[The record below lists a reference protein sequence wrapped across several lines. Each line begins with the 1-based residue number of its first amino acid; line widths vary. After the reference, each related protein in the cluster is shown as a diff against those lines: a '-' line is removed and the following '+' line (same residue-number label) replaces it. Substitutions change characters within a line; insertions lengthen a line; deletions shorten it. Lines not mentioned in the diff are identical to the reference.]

1 MTGPTAGRLERDAAQ
16 SGLLPPGEAVVVLL
30 SGGRDSTCLLAL
42 AVRLAGAA
50 AVTALHVDHGLQP
63 ASGAVAGHCER
74 LGARLGVPVLVERL
88 DAPPEV
94 GNLHAWARERR
105 YAAAGAA
112 ARARGARVAAGHT
125 ISDQAE
131 TVLYR
136 LAASPG
142 RRALLGMAERAPL
155 PGDPGVELVRP
166 LLRTA
171 TREDTAAVC
180 AELGLAHLEDP
191 ANDDPRFA
199 RARARA
205 DLLPALRSLHP
216 AAERSVARTAAELRE
231 EAEALAAV
239 VDGLLGDEERQPLE
253 RLRALHPALRR
264 LAVRELA
271 ERAAGRPAPDA
282 GTRAEEILALRPPAQ
297 LHLEGGLRAIAHG
310 GALRFEVR
318 PATGPPSGG
327 PGARA
332 RV

>member
-1 MTGPTAGRLERDAAQ
+1 VGPTVQRLERELAAG
-16 SGLLPPGEAVVVLL
+16 GLLPAGAPVVVLF

-42 AVRLAGAA
+42 AVRLAGAE

-63 ASGAVAGHCER
+63 ASAAVAAHCVR
-74 LGARLGVPVLVERL
+74 TGAQLGVPVLVERL
-88 DAPPEV
+88 GAPPDA

-105 YAAAGAA
+105 YGAAAGAA
-112 ARARGARVAAGHT
+112 RRHGAVVAAGHT

-155 PGDPGVELVRP
+155 PGAPELELVRP

-171 TREDTAAVC
+171 TRDDTAAAC

-199 RARARA
+199 RARARG

-216 AAERSVARTAAELRE
+216 AAERSIARTAAELRE
-231 EAEALAAV
+231 EAEALREV
-239 VDGLLGDEERQPLE
+239 VEGLLGPGAEQPLE
-253 RLRALHPALRR
+253 RLRGLHPALRR

-282 GTRAEEILALRPPAQ
+282 AVRAEEILAMSSPSE
-297 LHLEGGLRAIAHG
+297 LHLEGGLRAVTAG
-310 GALRFEVR
+310 GSLRFVVR
-318 PATGPPSGG
+318 APSEG
-327 PGARA
+327 